1 MLKPIAPH
9 GGFAMQKTQ
18 NRWLIAAGAVCVHL
32 PIGSVYAYSVLTLPL
47 NDLHGWVKSDVT
59 MAFSLAILLLGF
71 SAAFLGPTID
81 RIGPQ
86 KAARLCAAFY
96 ALGIAGAGAG
106 IHLGILPLFILSYG
120 FIGGIGLGI
129 GYIAPVPTLLK
140 WFPDRRGMAGG
151 MAVMGFGFGSLVFG
165 PLMVAMMKF
174 LPVWAV
180 LYALAGVYGAIIFL
194 ASRVLAPPPE
204 GWSPTP
210 GAASQAQAATQTPKS
225 IPADMTAKEALRTP
239 RFYYLWLMMFTNI
252 GCGISIISVASPMA
266 QEMTGMTTL
275 QAAGLVGMMG
285 LFNGLGRFFWASV
298 SDYIGR
304 TATFIAFFV
313 LQFGIYLLLAKPMA
327 QPLFYA
333 LVLLM
338 ISCYGGGFAC
348 LPAFISDIFGIRQL
362 GAILGCALT
371 AWGIAG
377 IAGPTITTRLLEHT
391 GNYTLI
397 LHILA
402 GAMAA
407 AFAIALLMSAALRRL
422 RAEAGHLRE

>member
-1 MLKPIAPH
+1 
-9 GGFAMQKTQ
+9 MQKLQ
-18 NRWLIAAGAVCVHL
+18 NRWLVAACAIGVHL

-71 SAAFLGPTID
+71 AAAFLGPMVE
-81 RIGPQ
+81 RIGPK
-86 KAARLCAAFY
+86 KAARLCAALY
-96 ALGIAGAGAG
+96 TLGIAGAGLG
-106 IHLGILPLFILSYG
+106 IHLGILPVFILSYG
-120 FIGGIGLGI
+120 FVGGIGLGI

-140 WFPDRRGMAGG
+140 WFPDRRGMASG

-165 PLMVAMMKF
+165 PVMVAMMKV

-180 LYALAGVYGAIIFL
+180 LYVLAGVYGAIIFL
-194 ASRVLAPPPE
+194 ASCSLTPPPE
-204 GWSPTP
+204 GWSPAP
-210 GAASQAQAATQTPKS
+210 AAGTAQAETAPQKPKGML
-225 IPADMTAKEALRTP
+225 ADLTAKEALRTP

-266 QEMTGMTTL
+266 QEMTGMTAL

-285 LFNGLGRFFWASV
+285 LINGLGRFCWASV
-298 SDYIGR
+298 SDYLGR
-304 TATFIAFFV
+304 TATYMAFFV
-313 LQFGIYLLLAKPMA
+313 LQFGIYLLLANVTA
-327 QPLFYA
+327 QPMFYA
-333 LVLLM
+333 LILLM

-348 LPAFISDIFGIRQL
+348 LPAFISDIFGGRQL
-362 GAILGCALT
+362 GTILGCVLT

-377 IAGPTITTRLLEHT
+377 IVGPTVTTQLTAHT

-407 AFAIALLMSAALRRL
+407 IFAVSLLMLASVRRL
-422 RAEAGHLRE
+422 RKKSA

>member
-1 MLKPIAPH
+1 LIQKKEIS
-9 GGFAMQKTQ
+9 MQKTQ
-18 NRWLIAAGAVCVHL
+18 NRWLVALGAVGVHL
-32 PIGSVYAYSVLTLPL
+32 PLGSVYAYSVLTLPL
-47 NDLHGWVKSDVT
+47 NNLHGWTKSDVT

-71 SAAFLGPTID
+71 SAAFLGPTVE
-81 RIGPQ
+81 RIGPK
-86 KAARLCAAFY
+86 KAVRLCAAFY
-96 ALGIAGAGAG
+96 TLGISGAGLG
-106 IHLGILPLFILSYG
+106 IHLGSLPLFILCYG
-120 FIGGIGLGI
+120 FVGGIGLGI

-140 WFPDRRGMAGG
+140 WFPDRRGMASG

-165 PLMVAMMKF
+165 PVMVAMMKF

-180 LYALAGVYGAIIFL
+180 LYTLAGVYGTMIFL
-194 ASRVLAPPPE
+194 ASCTLTPPPE

-210 GAASQAQAATQTPKS
+210 GTARTQATPQK
-225 IPADMTAKEALRTP
+225 PKGMLADLTAKEAFRTP
-239 RFYYLWLMMFTNI
+239 RFYYLWLMMFMNI
-252 GCGISIISVASPMA
+252 GCGISVISVASPMA
-266 QEMTGMTTL
+266 QEMTGMTAL

-285 LFNGLGRFFWASV
+285 LLNGIGRFFWASV

-304 TATFIAFFV
+304 TTTYIAFFV
-313 LQFGIYLLLAKPMA
+313 LQFGIYLLLARTTA
-327 QPLFYA
+327 QPVFHA

-348 LPAFISDIFGIRQL
+348 LPAFISDIFGVRQL
-362 GAILGCALT
+362 GAILGAVLT

-377 IAGPTITTRLLEHT
+377 IVGPTMTAQLVAHT

-407 AFAIALLMSAALRRL
+407 IFAVSLLMLTSVRRL
-422 RAEAGHLRE
+422 RKESETKTK

>member
-1 MLKPIAPH
+1 
-9 GGFAMQKTQ
+9 MQALP
-18 NRWLIAAGAVCVHL
+18 NRWLVAAGAVGVHL

-47 NDLHGWVKSDVT
+47 NTLHGWEKSDVT

-71 SAAFLGPTID
+71 SAAFLGPMVE
-81 RIGPQ
+81 RIGPK
-86 KAARLCAAFY
+86 KAARLCGALY
-96 ALGIAGAGAG
+96 ALGIAGAGLG
-106 IHLGILPLFILSYG
+106 IHLGGLPLFILSYG
-120 FIGGIGLGI
+120 FVGGIGLGI

-140 WFPDRRGMAGG
+140 WFPDRRGMASG

-165 PLMVAMMKF
+165 PVTVAMMKF

-180 LYALAGVYGAIIFL
+180 LAVLAGLYGAIIFL
-194 ASRVLAPPPE
+194 ASCVLTPPPE
-204 GWSPTP
+204 GWSPMP
-210 GAASQAQAATQTPKS
+210 GAAQTATAPQKPKGML
-225 IPADMTAKEALRTP
+225 ADLTAKEAFRTP

-266 QEMTGMTTL
+266 QEMTGMTPL

-285 LFNGLGRFFWASV
+285 LLNGLGRFFWASV

-304 TATFIAFFV
+304 AATYLIFFV
-313 LQFGIYLLLAKPMA
+313 LQFGVYLLLTKTTA
-327 QPLFYA
+327 QPVFYA
-333 LVLLM
+333 LILLM

-348 LPAFISDIFGIRQL
+348 LPAFISDIFGVRQL
-362 GAILGCALT
+362 GAILGSVLT

-377 IAGPTITTRLLEHT
+377 IVGPTMTTQLMAHT
-391 GNYTLI
+391 GNYTLT

-407 AFAIALLMSAALRRL
+407 IVIVALLMLTTVRRL
-422 RAEAGHLRE
+422 RKEL

>member
-1 MLKPIAPH
+1 
-9 GGFAMQKTQ
+9 MQKVQ
-18 NRWLIAAGAVCVHL
+18 NRWLIAAGAVSVHL

-71 SAAFLGPTID
+71 SAAFLGPMVE
-81 RIGPQ
+81 RIGPK
-86 KAARLCAAFY
+86 KAARLCAVFY
-96 ALGIAGAGAG
+96 TLGIFGAGLG
-106 IHLGILPLFILSYG
+106 IHLGILPLFIISYG
-120 FIGGIGLGI
+120 FVGGIGLGI

-140 WFPDRRGMAGG
+140 WFPDRRGMASG

-165 PLMVAMMKF
+165 PVMVAMMKF

-194 ASRVLAPPPE
+194 ASCALMPPPE
-204 GWSPTP
+204 GWSPAP
-210 GAASQAQAATQTPKS
+210 GATSVQALTATPKTKGML
-225 IPADMTAKEALRTP
+225 ADMTRQEALRTP
-239 RFYYLWLMMFTNI
+239 RFYYLWLMFFMNI
-252 GCGISIISVASPMA
+252 SCGISIISVASPMA
-266 QEMTGMTTL
+266 QEMAGMTAL

-285 LFNGLGRFFWASV
+285 LINGLGRFFWASV
-298 SDYIGR
+298 SDYLGR
-304 TATFIAFFV
+304 TATYIAFFV
-313 LQFGIYLLLAKPMA
+313 LQFGIYLLLTKTTA
-327 QPLFYA
+327 QPMFYA

-348 LPAFISDIFGIRQL
+348 MPAFISDIFGVRQL
-362 GAILGCALT
+362 GAILGCVLT

-377 IAGPTITTRLLEHT
+377 IVGPSLITQLAART

-397 LHILA
+397 LYILA

-407 AFAIALLMSAALRRL
+407 ACAVSLLMLASVRRL
-422 RAEAGHLRE
+422 RKEAGQ